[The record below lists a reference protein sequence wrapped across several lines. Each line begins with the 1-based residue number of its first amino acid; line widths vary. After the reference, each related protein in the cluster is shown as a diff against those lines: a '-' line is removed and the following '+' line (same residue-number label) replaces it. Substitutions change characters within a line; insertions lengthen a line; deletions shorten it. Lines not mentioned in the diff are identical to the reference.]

1 PAANSIAAQVKRLYL
16 GREGSGP
23 IFVPPTLENAT
34 ISTNTTTIVAVRTQY
49 QPKLVATQAIE
60 PKMTVSAVPGQ
71 IPAKSPQ
78 PRLGA
83 AAPMNPGQF
92 TGERRGERA
101 AGDEGEAGPFS
112 PPGLL
117 PVRGG
122 AAGRGEEVAS
132 AIAVLPSVRAV
143 RAGSCGRAGPAV
155 GSTPT
160 SRDRVPGH
168 RPVDLRTC
176 RPQGPREGRGR

>member
-1 PAANSIAAQVKRLYL
+1 
-16 GREGSGP
+16 
-23 IFVPPTLENAT
+23 
-34 ISTNTTTIVAVRTQY
+34 
-49 QPKLVATQAIE
+49 
-60 PKMTVSAVPGQ
+60 MTFSAVPGQ
-71 IPAKSPQ
+71 IPAKSTKPMMST
-78 PRLGA
+78 A
-83 AAPMNPGQF
+83 VPMNTGQF
-92 TGERRGERA
+92 TGERSGDRS

-143 RAGSCGRAGPAV
+143 RAGSCGRAGPEV

-176 RPQGPREGRGR
+176 RPARKSVV